1 MAPIIDALH
10 RTYNCRYRSRH
21 SRAAVLCARE
31 VSKTPGQQQSGRRRC
46 NLAPPRELTNGCLPA
61 KKGNKLTT
69 PPAAP
74 AKDDALQQAHT
85 PPLTR
90 GGVVAGKTDPAAS
103 PVVASQ
109 APGQSAGEVEACRQ
123 PSHGIGRRGLAEMFN
138 RRF

>member
-1 MAPIIDALH
+1 MAPIIDALQDIQ
-10 RTYNCRYRSRH
+10 T
-21 SRAAVLCARE
+21 AGTGQGTVVPLCCVHARC
-31 VSKTPGQQQSGRRRC
+31 QRRRD
-46 NLAPPRELTNGCLPA
+46 NNSLAVDDVTSPPPRELTNGCLPA